1 MTTRIK
7 QKGRIDDSKVCLP
20 ISKGGTASSKKVDA
34 ARNLKL
40 ITNAMKNLPNGPIGI
55 DSNGLISPTVL
66 PAGLSFNSSINVT
79 GPLSLSINQVQAY
92 TITDYDINTTYT
104 LAAIGGSISRSGAT
118 ITYTA
123 PGVTGAGGFTINGKT
138 FAIAIGSTLPNTPS
152 ITSPSTGSTGLL
164 SSVSFIA
171 SAFSMLSGSDT
182 HEGSDW
188 QIATDAGF
196 TSIVS
201 QLTNSSTNKTTW
213 SVSGLLTNTIY
224 YVRVRYKGVVY
235 GYSNWSSTINFTT
248 KLVFTPTTE
257 EAAIVSSPRAANDV
271 FGHCVGTNSLG
282 TVLAV
287 SALGAATSNITPT
300 ERTGAVFIYNK
311 SRGSYVQEVKLERT
325 NVTGPL
331 FGWSLA
337 VSGDG
342 LRIVI
347 GHIGG
352 APSGIA
358 DAGVVYIYFKVS
370 GTWVKEA
377 TLSASNRASG
387 ASFGSSVDIDST
399 GTRII
404 VGAKLA
410 NQGSNYDNGT
420 AYVFVRSDVTWTQEQ
435 MIIPTTTR
443 NNNAQFGFSV
453 AIDDSGTR
461 IIIGAPFDDKLV
473 LPVTAS
479 RGYAYIFLRTGT
491 SWAQEAQLSQGGID
505 GVGENY
511 GSSVDIDSTG
521 TRVVISIPHYNNS
534 IIGAAVVL
542 LRTGTSWA
550 LEYTLVSGEFTNQFG
565 AQPDSVSI
573 NSDGSIITIGDWG
586 EDISGNSGNGSVFI
600 FSRSGTTWTKI
611 NRLNTTLQT
620 NEAFGFSTAL
630 TSDGSK
636 VIIGARGR
644 TISSIQSGAVY
655 SFI

>member
-66 PAGLSFNSSINVT
+66 PAGLSFDSSINVT

-213 SVSGLLTNTIY
+213 SVSGLLANTTY
-224 YVRVRYKGVVY
+224 YVRVRYKGTVY
-235 GYSNWSSTINFTT
+235 GYSSWSSTINFIT
-248 KLVFTPTTE
+248 KSVFTPTIE
-257 EAAIVSSPRAANDV
+257 EAVLIGSPRANFDQ
-271 FGHCVGTNSLG
+271 FGNSVDTNSDG
-282 TVLAV
+282 TVIV
-287 SALGAATSNITPT
+287 VGSPNSATAANPL
-300 ERTGAVFIYNK
+300 ENTGSVFVINK
-311 SRGSYVQEVKLERT
+311 SGGSYVQEIKIDRNT
-325 NVTGPL
+325 ITGVQ
-331 FGWSLA
+331 FGFSVA
-337 VSGDG
+337 ISKDG
-342 LRIVI
+342 LRIAI
-347 GHIGG
+347 GHMGG
-352 APSGIA
+352 NPSGLTN
-358 DAGVVYIYFKVS
+358 AGSVYIYSKTS
-370 GTWVKEA
+370 GSWVKEA
-377 TLSASNRASG
+377 TLSASDKTSG
-387 ASFGSSVDIDST
+387 DSFGSSVDIDST
-399 GTRII
+399 GTRVI
-404 VGAKLA
+404 VGAKIA
-410 NQGSNYDNGT
+410 NPAGKTDAGE
-420 AYVFVRSDVTWTQEQ
+420 AYVFVRSDTTWTQEQ
-435 MIIPTTTR
+435 VITSAPTVIS
-443 NNNAQFGFSV
+443 AQFGFSV
-453 AIDDSGTR
+453 AIDDGGNR
-461 IIIGAPFDDKLV
+461 IVIGAPYEDKTTS
-473 LPVTAS
+473 PTATS
-479 RGYAYIFLRTGT
+479 RGYAYVFLRSGT
-491 SWAQEAQLSQGGID
+491 SWALEQKLSEGGIN
-505 GVGENY
+505 GSGETY
-511 GSSVDIDSTG
+511 GYSVDIDSTG
-521 TRVVISIPHYNNS
+521 TRIVLSIPHYNNN
-534 IIGAAVVL
+534 IIGGAVVL
-542 LRTGTSWA
+542 KRTGTVWA
-550 LEYTLVSGEFTNQFG
+550 AESTLLSGESTKNFG
-565 AQPDSVSI
+565 GQPDSVSI
-573 NSDGSIITIGDWG
+573 NSDGSVIAIGDYG
-586 EDISGNSGNGSVFI
+586 MDITGNSNNGAVFM
-600 FSRSGTTWTKI
+600 FSRTGVTWSKI

-620 NEAFGFSTAL
+620 DEAFGFSTAL

-644 TISSIQSGAVY
+644 TISSIRSGAVY

>member
-55 DSNGLISPTVL
+55 DSNGLTSPTVL
-66 PAGLSFNSSINVT
+66 PAGLSFDSSINVT

-152 ITSPSTGSTGLL
+152 ITSPSTGSTNL
-164 SSVSFIA
+164 SSIVNFTA
-171 SAFSMLSGSDT
+171 NAFSMLSGTDV

-201 QLTNSSTNKTTW
+201 QVTNSSSNKTTW
-213 SVSGLLTNTIY
+213 SVSGLLANTTY
-224 YVRVRYKGVVY
+224 YVRVRYKGTVY
-235 GYSNWSSTINFTT
+235 GYSSWSSTINFIT
-248 KLVFTPTTE
+248 KSVFTPTIE
-257 EAAIVSSPRAANDV
+257 EAVLIGSPRTNFGQFGNSVDTNSDGTVIVVGSPGAAIAANPSEHTGSV
-271 FGHCVGTNSLG
+271 FV
-282 TVLAV
+282 
-287 SALGAATSNITPT
+287 I
-300 ERTGAVFIYNK
+300 NK
-311 SRGSYVQEVKLERT
+311 SGGSYVQEIKIDRNT
-325 NVTGPL
+325 ITGTE
-331 FGWSLA
+331 FGFSVA
-337 VSGDG
+337 VSKDG
-342 LRIVI
+342 LRIAI
-347 GHIGG
+347 GHMGG
-352 APSGIA
+352 SPSGLTN
-358 DAGVVYIYFKVS
+358 AGSVYIYSKTS
-370 GTWVKEA
+370 GSWVREA
-377 TLSASNRASG
+377 TLSASDKTSG
-387 ASFGSSVDIDST
+387 DNFGSSVDIDST
-399 GTRII
+399 GTRVI

-410 NQGSNYDNGT
+410 NPAGKTDAGE
-420 AYVFVRSDVTWTQEQ
+420 AYVFVRSDTTWTQEQ
-435 MIIPTTTR
+435 VITSAPTVILA
-443 NNNAQFGFSV
+443 NFGFSV
-453 AIDDSGTR
+453 AIDDGGNR
-461 IIIGAPFDDKLV
+461 IVIGAPGEDKTTS
-473 LPVTAS
+473 PTATS
-479 RGYAYIFLRTGT
+479 RGYAYVFLRSGT
-491 SWAQEAQLSQGGID
+491 SWALEQKLSEGGIN
-505 GVGENY
+505 GSGETY
-511 GSSVDIDSTG
+511 GYSVDIDSTG
-521 TRVVISIPHYNNS
+521 TRIVLSIPHYNNS
-534 IIGAAVVL
+534 IIGGAVVL
-542 LRTGTSWA
+542 KRTGTVWA
-550 LEYTLVSGEFTNQFG
+550 AESTLLSGESTEQFG
-565 AQPDSVSI
+565 EQPDSVSI
-573 NSDGSIITIGDWG
+573 NSDGSVIAIGNAVM
-586 EDISGNSGNGSVFI
+586 DISGNIDNGSVFI